1 MRNKCLPAAAKH
13 DKRKLVFVALL
24 LSLMLIF
31 PSCKK
36 EKEASITRP
45 LSPEPATLEY
55 YKGHSAITNPGKY
68 AGLYDTLPETI
79 PELCHVVQGLLLHE
93 FHTNRYG
100 VNLPE
105 QRKKESRLREV
116 ENILQRAMEL
126 ADKPLIEPR
135 EPENRVISNCRDYAV
150 LMCSFLRG
158 KEIPARVRVGF
169 AIYFDPYLHQGHW
182 ICEYWDKEKSKWVQ
196 VDAQLDDIQKRYY
209 EVDFDTLNVPA
220 DKFLY
225 AGEEFRIEDK
235 KSDDFNFVKR
245 TLIQDLAALNK
256 IEAELWDT
264 ASFMDVDEHQNS
276 ETSNLLRRIVE
287 ITTSRNDRLSEV
299 RAIYENH
306 GELQISIN

>member
-1 MRNKCLPAAAKH
+1 MTE
-13 DKRKLVFVALL
+13 DKKQNYIYVLLILLVLL
-24 LSLMLIF
+24 IV

-36 EKEASITRP
+36 EKEAYAEQS

-55 YKGHSAITNPGKY
+55 YKGHSAITNPGRY
-68 AGLYDTLPETI
+68 AGLYEALPETI
-79 PELCHVVQGLLLHE
+79 AELCQVVQGLLMHE
-93 FHTNRYG
+93 FHTNHYG

-126 ADKPLIEPR
+126 AEKPLIEPR
-135 EPENRVISNCRDYAV
+135 RPEDRVISNCRDYAV

-158 KEIPARVRVGF
+158 KGIPARVRVGY
-169 AIYFDPYLHQGHW
+169 ATYFDPYLHQGHW
-182 ICEYWDKEKSKWVQ
+182 ICEYWDQENGKWVQ

-220 DKFLY
+220 GKFLY

-235 KSDDFNFVKR
+235 NSDDFDFVKR

-264 ASFMDVDEHQNS
+264 AGFMDIDDSQNS

-287 ITTSRNDRLSEV
+287 ITTSRRDCLTELRT
-299 RAIYENH
+299 IYENH
-306 GELQISIN
+306 SELQISIN